1 MHCLKL
7 PQVAD
12 IISCAQVE
20 KNKKYEK
27 KYNDID
33 VGYNRIFFLRAKQ
46 YRFRLYRNFGFGK
59 S

>member
-1 MHCLKL
+1 VSKLK
-7 PQVAD
+7 
-12 IISCAQVE
+12 

-33 VGYNRIFFLRAKQ
+33 DDDSSFFFLRAKQ